1 MSGSRTG
8 IQVIPAGAMS
18 NVGGIKRPSEWQGIS
33 DQLQLALA
41 KEAMRHAAGIIADQA
56 DLFAVQFADAT
67 LQDRGAV
74 DALKLFALLLRE
86 TSAEC
91 LAPIG
96 NA

>member
-1 MSGSRTG
+1 MTP
-8 IQVIPAGAMS
+8 V
-18 NVGGIKRPSEWQGIS
+18 KRPSEWQGIS
-33 DQLQLALA
+33 DELQVALA
-41 KEAMRHAAGIIADQA
+41 KQAMRHAACIIAEQA
-56 DLFAVQFADAT
+56 DLFAVQFANAT

-74 DALKLFALLLRE
+74 EALKLFAVLLRE

>member
-1 MSGSRTG
+1 MTPG
-8 IQVIPAGAMS
+8 
-18 NVGGIKRPSEWQGIS
+18 KRPPTPSRDRPTEWNGIS
-33 DQLQLALA
+33 DELQVALA
-41 KEAMRHAAGIIADQA
+41 KQAMRHAAGIIADQA
-56 DLFAVQFADAT
+56 DLFAVQFANAT

-74 DALKLFALLLRE
+74 EALKLFAVLLRE